1 MSLLKYLVWPL
12 MILIGLVPIQTAY
25 SANEDHPMQ
34 KNPVS
39 FEAIADLNSVKDA
52 EAWAKRNGIPYE
64 NQSNQVMEAQRQ
76 PQLNEAKRFGAIGRF
91 SMTVNLRNNSI
102 SVHIDLFYSK
112 TGGILGRMIQI
123 ENLYE

>member
-1 MSLLKYLVWPL
+1 